1 MQFDCRRISRPV
13 VVIGPK
19 DRESPMA
26 ERRVKRGIDRRTFLK
41 TSALAGAATLAMP
54 AVVRAQTKELVIGCA
69 ASHTAWMEQIVIPN
83 FEKKY
88 DAKVLF
94 EGTKSTVNLE
104 KMRANKDAPYLS
116 VVQMDDPVMILAVE
130 EDVLTPISADAVP
143 NLAKLRDGAV
153 HMDGMWANYVQPWAG
168 IAYNTAAMD
177 GVESWEALWSP
188 EAKGKIIIPSL
199 QNTEGMWTLFAAAHL
214 ATGKPLTEAQYEVD
228 AAFDKL
234 AELRDNLLSVYT
246 VMTQS
251 FNLLEQG
258 EISMLSGSFSSYAL
272 PRKNEGAPVSL
283 AAPKETIFAMPSGIC
298 MVKDGPNPELATAY
312 INEMLSADLQKQIA
326 EFSYAVPAN
335 TEVTGLEIMP
345 EGVPIF
351 GPDWAFVSTNRKD
364 WVERFDKLMAS

>member
-1 MQFDCRRISRPV
+1 
-13 VVIGPK
+13 
-19 DRESPMA
+19 MA
-26 ERRVKRGIDRRTFLK
+26 DHRIDRRHFLK

-54 AVVRAQTKELVIGCA
+54 AVLRAQTRELVIGCA

-83 FEKKY
+83 FESKY

-104 KMRANKDAPYLS
+104 KMRANKADPYLS

-130 EDVLTPISADAVP
+130 EDVLTPIDSEMVP
-143 NLAKLRDGAV
+143 NLTKLRDGAI

-168 IAYNTAAMD
+168 IAYNTDARE
-177 GVESWEALWSP
+177 GVESWSALWSP

-214 ATGKPLTEAQYEVD
+214 ATGKPLAEAQYEVD
-228 AAFDKL
+228 AAFEKL
-234 AELRDNLLSVYT
+234 GELRDNLLSVYT

-272 PRKNEGAPVSL
+272 PRKNEGAPVEL
-283 AAPKETIFAMPSGIC
+283 AAPQETIFAMPSGIC
-298 MVKDGPNPELATAY
+298 MVKDGPNPELAAAY
-312 INEMLSADLQKQIA
+312 IDEMLSADLQKQIA
-326 EFSYAVPAN
+326 QFAYAVPAN
-335 TEVTGLEIMP
+335 TEVTGLTIVP
-345 EGVPIF
+345 DNVPIF
-351 GPDWAFVSTNRKD
+351 GPDWSFVSQNRKD
-364 WVERFDKLMAS
+364 WVERFDKLMAF